1 MKKKTKKKPMKPNQ
15 FELDLF
21 SPCKYA
27 SYATILKKNSQ
38 ELHVLQ
44 PKQYVTIKSD
54 LHDNL

>member
-1 MKKKTKKKPMKPNQ
+1 MKPNQ

-44 PKQYVTIKSD
+44 PKQCYHQIRLARQLVVIVF
-54 LHDNL
+54 

>member
-1 MKKKTKKKPMKPNQ
+1 MKPNQ
-15 FELDLF
+15 FEPDLC

-27 SYATILKKNSQ
+27 LFGTILKENGQ